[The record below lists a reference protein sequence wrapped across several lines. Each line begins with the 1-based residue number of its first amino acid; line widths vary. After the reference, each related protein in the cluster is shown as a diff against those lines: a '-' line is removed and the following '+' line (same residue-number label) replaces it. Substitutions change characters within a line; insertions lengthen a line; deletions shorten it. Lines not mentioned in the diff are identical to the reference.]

1 MILPVGRFAHWP
13 LVSKIR
19 INIEFVPST
28 HDQKVYSHYNRVMSL
43 EHSIRS
49 LASEAFTTIANR
61 PSTEAPVDPLLH
73 ASKHAHFQADA
84 AMALAKELRRK
95 PRDIADDVAAKLQDH
110 EMLDLVEV
118 AGPGFLNITVSDAA
132 IIQHLSAQYDDSR
145 LGVAQSSPKTI
156 VVDYSAP
163 NVAKEMHVGHLRST
177 IIGDACVR
185 LLEWLGHSVIRR
197 NHIGD
202 WGTPFGMLIEHLL
215 DLGETH
221 ATEELSVGDLNSF
234 YRSAR
239 DKFEANE
246 AFQTRARDRVVLLQ
260 GGDTETLRL
269 WQILIDQSQAYFSDV
284 YKRLDV
290 RLDGSEF
297 FGESAYND
305 ELEPTLDELKQKG
318 LLIESDGADCVF
330 PEGFTN
336 RDGDPLPL
344 IARKRDGGYGYA
356 TTDLAAIRQRTQQLK
371 ADRILYVVGAPQSQ
385 HLEMIYAAGRTANW
399 LQPPATAEHIAFG
412 SVLGPDG
419 KMFKSRGGETI
430 KLASLLD
437 EAIQRAEDK
446 IREKNPDLAS
456 AECDVLAQMIGI
468 GAVKYADLSSE
479 RTRDYVFDYDR
490 MLAFEGNTAPYLQY
504 AHTRIQSIL
513 RKTDK
518 LTDHPE
524 FLLVEEDE
532 RALALQLNRFPD
544 VVADVEATLLFHR
557 LAQYLFDVATAFS
570 GFYNQCPVL
579 GIDNDAL
586 TQSRLALCSLTART
600 LKTGLAIL
608 GIQSPER
615 M

>member
-1 MILPVGRFAHWP
+1 
-13 LVSKIR
+13 
-19 INIEFVPST
+19 
-28 HDQKVYSHYNRVMSL
+28 MSL
-43 EHSIRS
+43 EHTIRTLVS
-49 LASEAFTTIANR
+49 NAFTAIANR
-61 PSTEAPVDPLLH
+61 STSDAPVDPLLH
-73 ASKHAHFQADA
+73 GSKHAHFQADA

-95 PRDIADDVAAKLQDH
+95 PRDIADDVAASLQDND
-110 EMLDLVEV
+110 MLGVVEV

-132 IIQHLSAQYDDSR
+132 IAQHLAAQYNDTR
-145 LGVAQSSPKTI
+145 LGVAQDSSKTVI
-156 VVDYSAP
+156 VDYSAP

-185 LLEWLGHSVIRR
+185 LLEWQGHKVLRR

-234 YRSAR
+234 YRAAR
-239 DKFEANE
+239 DKFEADE
-246 AFQTRARDRVVLLQ
+246 QFQSRARERVVLLQ
-260 GGDTETLRL
+260 GGDSETLRL
-269 WQILIDQSQAYFSDV
+269 WQILIDQSQSYFVDV

-297 FGESAYND
+297 VGESAYND
-305 ELEPTLDELKQKG
+305 ELVPTLDELNDKG
-318 LLIESDGADCVF
+318 LLVKSDGADCVF

-344 IARKRDGGYGYA
+344 IARKSDGGFGYA
-356 TTDLAAIRQRTQQLK
+356 TTDLAAIRQRTQKLG

-385 HLEMIYAAGRTANW
+385 HLEMVYAAARTAGW
-399 LQPPATAEHIAFG
+399 LTPPVTAEHIAFG

-437 EAIQRAEDK
+437 EAIHRAEQK
-446 IREKNPDLAS
+446 IREKNPDLDS
-456 AECDVLAQMIGI
+456 KECDSLARIIGI

-513 RKTDK
+513 RKAGE
-518 LTDHPE
+518 LTGEPDFQLIE
-524 FLLVEEDE
+524 KDE
-532 RALALQLNRFPD
+532 RTLALQLNRFPD
-544 VVADVEATLLFHR
+544 VIAEVEATLLFHR
-557 LAQYLFDVATAFS
+557 LAQYLFDVSTAFS

-579 GIDNDAL
+579 GLEDESL
-586 TQSRLALCSLTART
+586 SRSRLALCSLTART
-600 LKTGLAIL
+600 LRTGLEIL
-608 GIQSPER
+608 GIHSPDR